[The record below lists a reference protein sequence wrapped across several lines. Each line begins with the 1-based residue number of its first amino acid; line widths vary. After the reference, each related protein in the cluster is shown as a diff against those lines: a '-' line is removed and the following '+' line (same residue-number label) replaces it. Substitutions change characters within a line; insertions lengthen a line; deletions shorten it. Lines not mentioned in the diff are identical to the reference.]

1 MKFVQ
6 FRLHSIIPSYNYF
19 VYNSVN
25 KLLIFSNA
33 NSTGRWVGGEG
44 AGVVVSF
51 SKIRTFARGIPPQRE
66 GERGRSKKR
75 QFYGIVII
83 ESPPN
88 ELYFCAS
95 SKHPYST

>member
-51 SKIRTFARGIPPQRE
+51 SKIRTFARGIPPQRTCKDKGGE
-66 GERGRSKKR
+66 GAVQKTA
-75 QFYGIVII
+75 ILWDC
-83 ESPPN
+83 N
-88 ELYFCAS
+88 N
-95 SKHPYST
+95 

>member
-19 VYNSVN
+19 VYNSVD

-51 SKIRTFARGIPPQRE
+51 SKIRTFARGVPPQRTCTNKGGGE
-66 GERGRSKKR
+66 GPKNGH
-75 QFYGIVII
+75 FMGV
-83 ESPPN
+83 
-88 ELYFCAS
+88 
-95 SKHPYST
+95 